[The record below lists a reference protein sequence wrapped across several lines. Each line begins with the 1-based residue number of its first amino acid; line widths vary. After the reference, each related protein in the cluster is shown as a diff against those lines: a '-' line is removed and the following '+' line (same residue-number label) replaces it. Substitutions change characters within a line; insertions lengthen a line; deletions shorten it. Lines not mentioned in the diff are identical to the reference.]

1 MMCYCS
7 VLIVLNSYCSVIGVH
22 YVLANTFLP
31 GKTWDDHGS
40 QLVVKSDTIELCC
53 GTEEY
58 HDPPGATFLRYW
70 KVAVFKTSIK
80 EFR

>member
-1 MMCYCS
+1 MVCYCS

-22 YVLANTFLP
+22 YVLTNTFLP
-31 GKTWDDHGS
+31 GKTRNDHGS
-40 QLVVKSDTIELCC
+40 LLVVKSDTIELCC

-58 HDPPGATFLRYW
+58 HHPPGATFLRCW
-70 KVAVFKTSIK
+70 EVAVFKTSIK